1 MKEMER
7 NNRVAMIAHGVIN
20 ACMLFISVIGFVEHI
35 VSAPVLVVLILL
47 GIIPVLAEFIC
58 WKRDHATKAIKHL
71 SLIGFALFYT
81 VLLFTAQ
88 CNMVYAFVIPMMFAV
103 MPYHDV
109 KAFVLIN
116 VGTVV
121 ENILVVLL
129 GATQGGFGYLGQD
142 AGFIQI
148 SVMILLCITSIY
160 ATISNQKN
168 TDENIESITAAQ
180 DRTEATLREVMEM
193 SSRMETSVADIT
205 AELNKLE
212 TAFDST
218 KTAMEEVSAGSGE
231 SAAAIQQ
238 QTAQTEAIQEK
249 VNTVGEVAET
259 IGNNM
264 EHTIEILDAGK
275 EEMTGLK
282 EQAEASARNSELAA
296 QKLEKL
302 DHYMQEMHSIVEI
315 ISKIANQTSLLALNA
330 SIEAARAGESGKGFA
345 VVADQVRQLSINT
358 AESAEDIVKYVSELK
373 TNIDELATA
382 MEETTQSLGEG
393 SKKVEK
399 SLAALEQM
407 NGQMDSIRGRVDSIF
422 DDIDTQTGVTKSF
435 AMQMGNISE
444 SYSVLSK
451 DCLQSGHR
459 IFEVGRYLD
468 KTRSDLVRGCSEI
481 TQQDWMR
488 VFEVDHYV
496 LTWRVYNNIVG
507 FEHLQKKQVD
517 NPAGCKLGKWL
528 NRQTDERL
536 VRSSEYTAL
545 VKAHNDL
552 HHFATLSWQAKEDG
566 NTEKALAYFNNTY
579 GAFMEYDKALKHLQ
593 QRMKE
598 LGYNTDTQIAAFG
611 GR

>member
-1 MKEMER
+1 
-7 NNRVAMIAHGVIN
+7 
-20 ACMLFISVIGFVEHI
+20 MLFISVIGFVEHT
-35 VSAPVLVVLILL
+35 VSVPVLVVLMLL

-109 KAFVLIN
+109 KAFALIN

-180 DRTEATLREVMEM
+180 DRAEATLREVMEM

-238 QTAQTEAIQEK
+238 QTSQTEAIQEK

-259 IGNNM
+259 IGSNM
-264 EHTIEILDAGK
+264 EHTIEMLDAGK

-282 EQAEASARNSELAA
+282 EQAEDSARNSELAA
-296 QKLEKL
+296 QKLETL

-330 SIEAARAGESGKGFA
+330 SIEAARAGEAGRGFS
-345 VVADQVRQLSINT
+345 VVATEISGMATQTKDATGNIAELIQNVSGAIGEVGDGHPSDDRRYRRQREGTMRAADSFT
-358 AESAEDIVKYVSELK
+358 AIEDSSYTIVDNLGEMLQTVEALK
-373 TNIDELATA
+373 TANQEI
-382 MEETTQSLGEG
+382 
-393 SKKVEK
+393 
-399 SLAALEQM
+399 
-407 NGQMDSIRGRVDSIF
+407 VDSI
-422 DDIDTQTGVTKSF
+422 QT
-435 AMQMGNISE
+435 ISATTE
-444 SYSVLSK
+444 
-451 DCLQSGHR
+451 
-459 IFEVGRYLD
+459 EV
-468 KTRSDLVRGCSEI
+468 SAHASETLEAEERNREI
-481 TQQDWMR
+481 
-488 VFEVDHYV
+488 
-496 LTWRVYNNIVG
+496 
-507 FEHLQKKQVD
+507 LQKITE
-517 NPAGCKLGKWL
+517 NM
-528 NRQTDERL
+528 N
-536 VRSSEYTAL
+536 SM
-545 VKAHNDL
+545 VK
-552 HHFATLSWQAKEDG
+552 K
-566 NTEKALAYFNNTY
+566 
-579 GAFMEYDKALKHLQ
+579 
-593 QRMKE
+593 
-598 LGYNTDTQIAAFG
+598 
-611 GR
+611 

>member
-1 MKEMER
+1 
-7 NNRVAMIAHGVIN
+7 
-20 ACMLFISVIGFVEHI
+20 
-35 VSAPVLVVLILL
+35 
-47 GIIPVLAEFIC
+47 
-58 WKRDHATKAIKHL
+58 
-71 SLIGFALFYT
+71 
-81 VLLFTAQ
+81 
-88 CNMVYAFVIPMMFAV
+88 MVYAFVIPMMFAV

-180 DRTEATLREVMEM
+180 DRAEATLREVMEM

-218 KTAMEEVSAGSGE
+218 KIAMEEVSAGSGE

-249 VNTVGEVAET
+249 VNTVSEVAET

-282 EQAEASARNSELAA
+282 EQAEDSARNSELAA
-296 QKLEKL
+296 QKLETL

-330 SIEAARAGESGKGFA
+330 SIEAARAGEAGRGFS
-345 VVADQVRQLSINT
+345 VVATEISGMATQTKDATGNIAELIQNVSGAIGEVVTVIRQMIDGIGSQREGTMRAADSFT
-358 AESAEDIVKYVSELK
+358 AIEDSSYMIVDNLGELLQIVEALK
-373 TNIDELATA
+373 TANQEI
-382 MEETTQSLGEG
+382 
-393 SKKVEK
+393 
-399 SLAALEQM
+399 
-407 NGQMDSIRGRVDSIF
+407 VDSI
-422 DDIDTQTGVTKSF
+422 QT
-435 AMQMGNISE
+435 ISATTE
-444 SYSVLSK
+444 
-451 DCLQSGHR
+451 
-459 IFEVGRYLD
+459 EV
-468 KTRSDLVRGCSEI
+468 SAHASETLEAEERNREI
-481 TQQDWMR
+481 
-488 VFEVDHYV
+488 
-496 LTWRVYNNIVG
+496 
-507 FEHLQKKQVD
+507 LQKITE
-517 NPAGCKLGKWL
+517 NM
-528 NRQTDERL
+528 N
-536 VRSSEYTAL
+536 SM
-545 VKAHNDL
+545 VK
-552 HHFATLSWQAKEDG
+552 K
-566 NTEKALAYFNNTY
+566 
-579 GAFMEYDKALKHLQ
+579 
-593 QRMKE
+593 
-598 LGYNTDTQIAAFG
+598 
-611 GR
+611 

>member
-1 MKEMER
+1 
-7 NNRVAMIAHGVIN
+7 
-20 ACMLFISVIGFVEHI
+20 
-35 VSAPVLVVLILL
+35 
-47 GIIPVLAEFIC
+47 
-58 WKRDHATKAIKHL
+58 
-71 SLIGFALFYT
+71 
-81 VLLFTAQ
+81 
-88 CNMVYAFVIPMMFAV
+88 MVYAFVIPMMFAV

-121 ENILVVLL
+121 ENVLVVLL

-218 KTAMEEVSAGSGE
+218 KAAMEEVSAGSGE

-282 EQAEASARNSELAA
+282 EQAEDSARNSELAA
-296 QKLEKL
+296 QKLETL

-330 SIEAARAGESGKGFA
+330 SIEAARAGEAGRGFS
-345 VVADQVRQLSINT
+345 VVATEISGMATQTKDATGNIAELIQNVSGAIGEVVTVIRQMIDGIGSQREGTMRAADSFT
-358 AESAEDIVKYVSELK
+358 AIEDSSYTIVDNLGEMLQTVEALK
-373 TNIDELATA
+373 TANQEI
-382 MEETTQSLGEG
+382 
-393 SKKVEK
+393 
-399 SLAALEQM
+399 
-407 NGQMDSIRGRVDSIF
+407 VDSI
-422 DDIDTQTGVTKSF
+422 QT
-435 AMQMGNISE
+435 ISATTE
-444 SYSVLSK
+444 
-451 DCLQSGHR
+451 
-459 IFEVGRYLD
+459 EV
-468 KTRSDLVRGCSEI
+468 SAHASETLEAEERNREI
-481 TQQDWMR
+481 
-488 VFEVDHYV
+488 
-496 LTWRVYNNIVG
+496 
-507 FEHLQKKQVD
+507 LQKITE
-517 NPAGCKLGKWL
+517 NM
-528 NRQTDERL
+528 N
-536 VRSSEYTAL
+536 SM
-545 VKAHNDL
+545 VK
-552 HHFATLSWQAKEDG
+552 K
-566 NTEKALAYFNNTY
+566 
-579 GAFMEYDKALKHLQ
+579 
-593 QRMKE
+593 
-598 LGYNTDTQIAAFG
+598 
-611 GR
+611 

>member
-1 MKEMER
+1 MQMKELER
-7 NNRVAMIAHGVIN
+7 SNRVAMIAHGVID
-20 ACMLFISVIGFVEHI
+20 ACMLFISVIGFAEHT
-35 VSAPVLVVLILL
+35 VSALVLAVLMLL

-58 WKRDHATKAIKHL
+58 WKRDHAAKSIKHL

-109 KAFVLIN
+109 KAFALIN

-148 SVMILLCITSIY
+148 SVMILLCFTSIY
-160 ATISNQKN
+160 ATVSNQKN
-168 TDENIESITAAQ
+168 TNENIESIATAQ

-249 VNTVGEVAET
+249 VNTVSEVAET

-282 EQAEASARNSELAA
+282 EQAEDSARNSELAA
-296 QKLEKL
+296 QKLETL

-330 SIEAARAGESGKGFA
+330 SIEAARAGEAGRGFS
-345 VVADQVRQLSINT
+345 VVATEISGMATQTKDATGNIAELIQNVSGAIGEVVTVIRQMIDGIGSQREGTMRAADSFT
-358 AESAEDIVKYVSELK
+358 AIEDSSYTIVDNLGEMLQTVEALK
-373 TNIDELATA
+373 TANQEI
-382 MEETTQSLGEG
+382 
-393 SKKVEK
+393 
-399 SLAALEQM
+399 
-407 NGQMDSIRGRVDSIF
+407 VDSI
-422 DDIDTQTGVTKSF
+422 QT
-435 AMQMGNISE
+435 ISATTE
-444 SYSVLSK
+444 
-451 DCLQSGHR
+451 
-459 IFEVGRYLD
+459 EV
-468 KTRSDLVRGCSEI
+468 SAHASETLEAEERNREI
-481 TQQDWMR
+481 
-488 VFEVDHYV
+488 
-496 LTWRVYNNIVG
+496 
-507 FEHLQKKQVD
+507 LQKITE
-517 NPAGCKLGKWL
+517 NM
-528 NRQTDERL
+528 N
-536 VRSSEYTAL
+536 SM
-545 VKAHNDL
+545 VK
-552 HHFATLSWQAKEDG
+552 K
-566 NTEKALAYFNNTY
+566 
-579 GAFMEYDKALKHLQ
+579 
-593 QRMKE
+593 
-598 LGYNTDTQIAAFG
+598 
-611 GR
+611 

>member
-1 MKEMER
+1 
-7 NNRVAMIAHGVIN
+7 
-20 ACMLFISVIGFVEHI
+20 
-35 VSAPVLVVLILL
+35 
-47 GIIPVLAEFIC
+47 
-58 WKRDHATKAIKHL
+58 
-71 SLIGFALFYT
+71 
-81 VLLFTAQ
+81 
-88 CNMVYAFVIPMMFAV
+88 MFAV

-218 KTAMEEVSAGSGE
+218 KTAMEEVSVGSGE

-249 VNTVGEVAET
+249 VNTVSEVAET

-282 EQAEASARNSELAA
+282 EQAEDSARNSELAA
-296 QKLEKL
+296 QKLETL

-330 SIEAARAGESGKGFA
+330 SIEAARAGEAGRGFS
-345 VVADQVRQLSINT
+345 VVATEISGMATQTKDATGNIAELIQNVSGAIGEVVTVIRQMIDGIGSQREGTMRAADSFT
-358 AESAEDIVKYVSELK
+358 AIEDSSYTIVDNLGEMLQIVEALK
-373 TNIDELATA
+373 TANQEI
-382 MEETTQSLGEG
+382 
-393 SKKVEK
+393 
-399 SLAALEQM
+399 
-407 NGQMDSIRGRVDSIF
+407 VDSI
-422 DDIDTQTGVTKSF
+422 QT
-435 AMQMGNISE
+435 ISATTE
-444 SYSVLSK
+444 
-451 DCLQSGHR
+451 
-459 IFEVGRYLD
+459 EV
-468 KTRSDLVRGCSEI
+468 SAHASETLEAEERNREI
-481 TQQDWMR
+481 
-488 VFEVDHYV
+488 
-496 LTWRVYNNIVG
+496 
-507 FEHLQKKQVD
+507 LQKITE
-517 NPAGCKLGKWL
+517 NM
-528 NRQTDERL
+528 N
-536 VRSSEYTAL
+536 SM
-545 VKAHNDL
+545 VK
-552 HHFATLSWQAKEDG
+552 K
-566 NTEKALAYFNNTY
+566 
-579 GAFMEYDKALKHLQ
+579 
-593 QRMKE
+593 
-598 LGYNTDTQIAAFG
+598 
-611 GR
+611 

>member
-1 MKEMER
+1 
-7 NNRVAMIAHGVIN
+7 
-20 ACMLFISVIGFVEHI
+20 
-35 VSAPVLVVLILL
+35 
-47 GIIPVLAEFIC
+47 
-58 WKRDHATKAIKHL
+58 
-71 SLIGFALFYT
+71 
-81 VLLFTAQ
+81 
-88 CNMVYAFVIPMMFAV
+88 MVYAFVIPMMFAV

-218 KTAMEEVSAGSGE
+218 KIAMEEVSAGSGE

-249 VNTVGEVAET
+249 VNTVSEVAET

-282 EQAEASARNSELAA
+282 EQAEDSARNSELAA
-296 QKLEKL
+296 QKLETL

-330 SIEAARAGESGKGFA
+330 SIEAARAGEAGRGFS
-345 VVADQVRQLSINT
+345 VVATEISGMATQTKDATGNIAELIQNVSGAIGEVVTVIRQMIDGIGSQREGTMRAADSFT
-358 AESAEDIVKYVSELK
+358 AIEDSSYMIVDNLGELLQIVEALK
-373 TNIDELATA
+373 TANQEI
-382 MEETTQSLGEG
+382 
-393 SKKVEK
+393 
-399 SLAALEQM
+399 
-407 NGQMDSIRGRVDSIF
+407 VDSI
-422 DDIDTQTGVTKSF
+422 QT
-435 AMQMGNISE
+435 ISATTE
-444 SYSVLSK
+444 
-451 DCLQSGHR
+451 
-459 IFEVGRYLD
+459 EV
-468 KTRSDLVRGCSEI
+468 SAHASETLEAEERNREI
-481 TQQDWMR
+481 
-488 VFEVDHYV
+488 
-496 LTWRVYNNIVG
+496 
-507 FEHLQKKQVD
+507 LQKITE
-517 NPAGCKLGKWL
+517 NM
-528 NRQTDERL
+528 N
-536 VRSSEYTAL
+536 SM
-545 VKAHNDL
+545 VK
-552 HHFATLSWQAKEDG
+552 K
-566 NTEKALAYFNNTY
+566 
-579 GAFMEYDKALKHLQ
+579 
-593 QRMKE
+593 
-598 LGYNTDTQIAAFG
+598 
-611 GR
+611 

>member
-1 MKEMER
+1 MFKKKKKPGLLPGQDTRQLLEAIDEIAGGNFGEVDVTQFKNPVYAEKINAMLHAFKNA
-7 NNRVAMIAHGVIN
+7 NNPVVMRLNETMGVIGDN
-20 ACMLFISVIGFVEHI
+20 TLIKDTLDQVETQTKSI
-35 VSAPVLVVLILL
+35 QDMESASQ
-47 GIIPVLAEFIC
+47 
-58 WKRDHATKAIKHL
+58 HL
-71 SLIGFALFYT
+71 ESSI
-81 VLLFTAQ
+81 
-88 CNMVYAFVIPMMFAV
+88 
-103 MPYHDV
+103 
-109 KAFVLIN
+109 
-116 VGTVV
+116 
-121 ENILVVLL
+121 ENISEAM
-129 GATQGGFGYLGQD
+129 GHIRD
-142 AGFIQI
+142 
-148 SVMILLCITSIY
+148 
-160 ATISNQKN
+160 N
-168 TDENIESITAAQ
+168 T
-180 DRTEATLREVMEM
+180 
-193 SSRMETSVADIT
+193 
-205 AELNKLE
+205 
-212 TAFDST
+212 
-218 KTAMEEVSAGSGE
+218 
-231 SAAAIQQ
+231 
-238 QTAQTEAIQEK
+238 
-249 VNTVGEVAET
+249 
-259 IGNNM
+259 
-264 EHTIEILDAGK
+264 HEILSSSQNVTSDMNDSIEAVTQSSTRIQAINDRVQDFKGK
-275 EEMTGLK
+275 IGKIEE
-282 EQAEASARNSELAA
+282 
-296 QKLEKL
+296 
-302 DHYMQEMHSIVEI
+302 IVDLV
-315 ISKIANQTSLLALNA
+315 KKVANQSNLLALNA
-330 SIEAARAGESGKGFA
+330 SVEAARAGESGKGFA

-358 AESAEDIVKYVSELK
+358 AESAEDIVKYVSELR
-373 TNIDELATA
+373 TNIDELAAA

-435 AMQMGNISE
+435 AKQMENISD
-444 SYSVLSK
+444 SYSILSK

-517 NPAGCKLGKWL
+517 NPGGCKLGKWL
-528 NRQTDERL
+528 NKQTDERL

-566 NTEKALAYFNNTY
+566 NTEKALAYFHSTY
-579 GAFMEYDKALKHLQ
+579 EAFLVYDKALKRLQ

>member
-35 VSAPVLVVLILL
+35 VSAPVLVVLMLL

-148 SVMILLCITSIY
+148 SAMILLCITSIY

-180 DRTEATLREVMEM
+180 DRAEATLREVMEM

-238 QTAQTEAIQEK
+238 QTSQTEAIQEK

-259 IGNNM
+259 IGSNM
-264 EHTIEILDAGK
+264 EHTIE
-275 EEMTGLK
+275 M
-282 EQAEASARNSELAA
+282 
-296 QKLEKL
+296 
-302 DHYMQEMHSIVEI
+302 
-315 ISKIANQTSLLALNA
+315 LNA
-330 SIEAARAGESGKGFA
+330 SIEAARAGEAGRGFS
-345 VVADQVRQLSINT
+345 VVATEISGMATQTKDATGNIAELIQNVSGAIGEVVTVIRQMIDGIGSQREGTMRAADSFT
-358 AESAEDIVKYVSELK
+358 AIEDSSYTIVDNLGEMLQTVEALK
-373 TNIDELATA
+373 TANQEI
-382 MEETTQSLGEG
+382 
-393 SKKVEK
+393 
-399 SLAALEQM
+399 
-407 NGQMDSIRGRVDSIF
+407 VDSI
-422 DDIDTQTGVTKSF
+422 QT
-435 AMQMGNISE
+435 ISATTE
-444 SYSVLSK
+444 
-451 DCLQSGHR
+451 
-459 IFEVGRYLD
+459 EV
-468 KTRSDLVRGCSEI
+468 SAHASETLEAEERNREI
-481 TQQDWMR
+481 
-488 VFEVDHYV
+488 
-496 LTWRVYNNIVG
+496 
-507 FEHLQKKQVD
+507 LQKITE
-517 NPAGCKLGKWL
+517 NM
-528 NRQTDERL
+528 N
-536 VRSSEYTAL
+536 SM
-545 VKAHNDL
+545 VKN
-552 HHFATLSWQAKEDG
+552 K
-566 NTEKALAYFNNTY
+566 
-579 GAFMEYDKALKHLQ
+579 
-593 QRMKE
+593 
-598 LGYNTDTQIAAFG
+598 
-611 GR
+611 

>member
-1 MKEMER
+1 
-7 NNRVAMIAHGVIN
+7 
-20 ACMLFISVIGFVEHI
+20 
-35 VSAPVLVVLILL
+35 
-47 GIIPVLAEFIC
+47 
-58 WKRDHATKAIKHL
+58 
-71 SLIGFALFYT
+71 
-81 VLLFTAQ
+81 
-88 CNMVYAFVIPMMFAV
+88 MVYAFVIPMMFAV

-282 EQAEASARNSELAA
+282 EQAEDSARNSELAA
-296 QKLEKL
+296 QKLETL

-330 SIEAARAGESGKGFA
+330 SIEAARAGEAGRGFS
-345 VVADQVRQLSINT
+345 VVATEISGMATQTKDATGNIAELIQNVSGAIGEVVTVIRQMIDGIGSQREGTMRAADSFT
-358 AESAEDIVKYVSELK
+358 AIEDSSYTIVDNLGEMLQIVEALK
-373 TNIDELATA
+373 TANQEI
-382 MEETTQSLGEG
+382 
-393 SKKVEK
+393 
-399 SLAALEQM
+399 
-407 NGQMDSIRGRVDSIF
+407 VDSI
-422 DDIDTQTGVTKSF
+422 QT
-435 AMQMGNISE
+435 ISATTE
-444 SYSVLSK
+444 
-451 DCLQSGHR
+451 
-459 IFEVGRYLD
+459 EV
-468 KTRSDLVRGCSEI
+468 SAHASETLEAEERNREI
-481 TQQDWMR
+481 
-488 VFEVDHYV
+488 
-496 LTWRVYNNIVG
+496 
-507 FEHLQKKQVD
+507 LQKITE
-517 NPAGCKLGKWL
+517 NM
-528 NRQTDERL
+528 N
-536 VRSSEYTAL
+536 SM
-545 VKAHNDL
+545 VK
-552 HHFATLSWQAKEDG
+552 K
-566 NTEKALAYFNNTY
+566 
-579 GAFMEYDKALKHLQ
+579 
-593 QRMKE
+593 
-598 LGYNTDTQIAAFG
+598 
-611 GR
+611 